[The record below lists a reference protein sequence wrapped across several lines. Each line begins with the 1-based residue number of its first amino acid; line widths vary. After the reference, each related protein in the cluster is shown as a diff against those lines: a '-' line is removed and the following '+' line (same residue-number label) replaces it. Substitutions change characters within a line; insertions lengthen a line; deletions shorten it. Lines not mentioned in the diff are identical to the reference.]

1 LAITGGFSMA
11 VMIFKVPPTLF
22 NIDIEHPFKQSGPA
36 DAGRSRWMERIAV
49 FICWPAG
56 NDHGT

>member
-1 LAITGGFSMA
+1 MA